1 MFQVK
6 ASHFPNNDSLKSDAF
21 NLLLKPKTTNSD
33 KSFF

>member
-6 ASHFPNNDSLKSDAF
+6 ASHFRNNDSLKFGAF

-33 KSFF
+33 KSLF